1 MVIGKIRVFLI
12 DKLVEHSES
21 TNFRLS
27 ASEVLIFWTLIE
39 KKGGVRVRRG
49 EENMAQVDRD

>member
-49 EENMAQVDRD
+49 EESMAQVDRD